1 MRQITKV
8 DYILVGQGLVGSA
21 MALQLMKRK
30 KRILVID
37 QPFANSS
44 SRVAVGLFNPI
55 TGRHMIKTYLAD
67 KLFPYFHTFY
77 RDAETL
83 TGKRFFYPLPLY
95 RPFQS
100 IEDQNGWM
108 AKSADP
114 AYESYVEKIFTQSAF
129 PDVNDNFG
137 GLLLRHCGYLDTIQ
151 YLESVRRFIA
161 EKEVVLNETFED
173 DLLHIDGHGLRYKQ
187 YEAAHLV
194 FCQGIQSNK
203 WFNWVPVLPLK
214 GETLRIHSAD
224 PKDIILN
231 RGVYAIPSNQNG
243 EWRVGATYTFTDKIQ
258 GTTEAAREELTS
270 KMKDLVKFE
279 FVIIDQD
286 WGIRPATHDRKPIL
300 GTHPEHKSL
309 HILNGMGPKGV
320 SQAPYFSEV
329 LIEAIENQRSIDKP
343 VDLKRYKLL
352 YWSPST

>member
-1 MRQITKV
+1 MAQIFKV
-8 DYILVGQGLVGSA
+8 DYILIGQGLVGSA
-21 MALQLMKRK
+21 MALQLIKRNK
-30 KRILVID
+30 KVLVID

-77 RDAETL
+77 REAEAL
-83 TGKRFFYPLPLY
+83 TKKRFFYPLPLY

-100 IEDQNGWM
+100 IEEQNGWM

-114 AYESYVEKIFTQSAF
+114 AYEHYVEKIFTQSAF
-129 PDVNDNFG
+129 PDVNDKFG

-151 YLESVRRFIA
+151 YLESVRRFIM
-161 EKEVVLNETFED
+161 EKGVVLNETFED
-173 DLLHIDGHGLRYKQ
+173 DLLHLENNGIRYKQ
-187 YEAAHLV
+187 YEAEHLV
-194 FCQGIQSNK
+194 FCQGIQTNK

-214 GETLRIHSAD
+214 GETLRIHSSYQ
-224 PKDIILN
+224 KDIVLN

-258 GTTEAAREELTS
+258 GTTDAAREELTS
-270 KMKDLVKFE
+270 KMKDLVKFD
-279 FVIIDQD
+279 FAIIDQD

-320 SQAPYFSEV
+320 SQAPYFSEI
-329 LIEAIENQRSIDKP
+329 LIEAIENQQSIDKP